1 MDDLLALAP
10 LTVTTHLK
18 DMRIVQFREE
28 MNLAPGEDRVPFLP
42 VGCALG
48 DGHVDV
54 ITTVE
59 LLAKQSPRG
68 RDLPLIVEMG
78 WMPPPPDG
86 DKVAARVEA
95 FRASLAYLREHVP
108 SHLSA

>member
-1 MDDLLALAP
+1 V
-10 LTVTTHLK
+10 VTTHLK
-18 DMRIVQFREE
+18 EMRIVQFREE

-48 DGHVDV
+48 EGHVDV
-54 ITTVE
+54 VATVAI
-59 LLAKQSPRG
+59 LAQQSPRG

-78 WMPPPPDG
+78 WMPTPPDG

-95 FRASLAYLREHVP
+95 FRASLAHLRENVP
-108 SHLSA
+108 SYLSA